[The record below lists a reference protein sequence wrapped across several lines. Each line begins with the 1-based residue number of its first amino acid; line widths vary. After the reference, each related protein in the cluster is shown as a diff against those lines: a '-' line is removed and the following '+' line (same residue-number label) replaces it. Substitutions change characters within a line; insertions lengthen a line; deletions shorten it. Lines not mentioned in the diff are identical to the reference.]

1 MRIRL
6 RHSSDAGRLLNEQ
19 SRCRL
24 PDRPRLYLHKVING
38 IDLVIHAVTIAM
50 MIKHPK
56 TEPFRIRNV
65 RLVSRLVVAAL
76 ISGAAPMWAVGDDSA
91 PSDTGQGIGLFIL
104 GMAMLSAALAVP
116 VRWALGKVV
125 GSLPAYRTVF
135 LALFALI
142 TIPLLVIF
150 AFEAAIN

>member
-1 MRIRL
+1 
-6 RHSSDAGRLLNEQ
+6 
-19 SRCRL
+19 
-24 PDRPRLYLHKVING
+24 
-38 IDLVIHAVTIAM
+38 M

-56 TEPFRIRNV
+56 TGPVGIRNV
-65 RLVSRLVVAAL
+65 RLVSRLVAAAL
-76 ISGAAPMWAVGDDSA
+76 LAGAAPMWAAGDNSA
-91 PSDTGQGIGLFIL
+91 PSDTGQGVGLFIL

>member
-1 MRIRL
+1 VVA
-6 RHSSDAGRLLNEQ
+6 DAGLGENEQ

-24 PDRPRLYLHKVING
+24 SDRPDLYLHKVING
-38 IDLVIHAVTIAM
+38 IDLVIHAVATAM

-56 TEPFRIRNV
+56 TGPVGIRNV
-65 RLVSRLVVAAL
+65 RLVSRLVAAAL
-76 ISGAAPMWAVGDDSA
+76 LASAAPMWAAGDDSA
-91 PSDTGQGIGLFIL
+91 PSDTGQGVGLFIL